1 MTEVDRYL
9 DAATRQ
15 NTVRSYASALRHFE
29 VEWQGHL
36 PATPDSIARYL
47 AAYAQ
52 TLATSTLRHRLAA
65 IASWHRDHGFVD
77 PTRSPLVRKVFKGI
91 QTLHPGQVKQAAPL
105 QIRRLVELD
114 DWLAAAIAAAH
125 ARGDGAAALRYQRDR
140 ALVLLGFWRGFRGDE
155 LLRLEVAHLTL
166 VPGQGMTCFL
176 PRSKGD
182 RQAAGVTYKVPA
194 LSRLCPV
201 EATQAWLQAADL
213 QEGPLF
219 APKDKIGDWL
229 EMYTKVMEV
238 NYWSSTNCVKARYDA
253 ARKEWEVTVERD
265 GETLVIRPK
274 HLVFATGMSGKANV
288 PKIEGQD
295 VFKGVQ
301 QHSSQHP
308 GPDAYRGKK
317 VVVIGAN
324 NSAHDICAALWEHG
338 ADVTMVQRSSTH
350 IVRSDSLMDIGLG
363 ALYSERAVANGV
375 TTKKADLIFASLPY
389 RIMADFQIPL
399 YDRIRE
405 RDAEFYRKLKEAGF
419 MLDFGDDGSGLFMK
433 YLRRAS
439 GYYIDV
445 GACDLVI
452 DGSIKLQS
460 GKDISHL
467 TENAVVLDDGTE
479 LPADLVVYA
488 TGYGSMNGWVADLVS
503 QEVADKVG
511 KVWGL
516 GSDTTK
522 DPGPWEGEQRNMWK
536 PTQQENMWFHGGN
549 LHQSRH
555 YSLYLALQLK
565 ARQEDLPVQVYGLQE
580 VHHLR

>member
-1 MTEVDRYL
+1 MTELDRYL

-213 QEGPLF
+213 QEGPVF

-295 VFKGVQ
+295 VFKGEQ

-308 GPDAYRGKK
+308 GPDAYPGKK

-363 ALYSERAVANGV
+363 DLYSERALASGV
-375 TTKKADLIFASLPY
+375 TTKKADLNFASLPY
-389 RIMADFQIPL
+389 RIMADFQVPL
-399 YDRIRE
+399 YDRIR
-405 RDAEFYRKLKEAGF
+405 
-419 MLDFGDDGSGLFMK
+419 
-433 YLRRAS
+433 
-439 GYYIDV
+439 
-445 GACDLVI
+445 
-452 DGSIKLQS
+452 
-460 GKDISHL
+460 
-467 TENAVVLDDGTE
+467 
-479 LPADLVVYA
+479 
-488 TGYGSMNGWVADLVS
+488 
-503 QEVADKVG
+503 
-511 KVWGL
+511 
-516 GSDTTK
+516 
-522 DPGPWEGEQRNMWK
+522 
-536 PTQQENMWFHGGN
+536 
-549 LHQSRH
+549 
-555 YSLYLALQLK
+555 
-565 ARQEDLPVQVYGLQE
+565 
-580 VHHLR
+580 

>member
-1 MTEVDRYL
+1 VTEVDRYL

-213 QEGPLF
+213 QEGPVF

-338 ADVTMVQRSSTH
+338 ADVAMVQRSSTH

-405 RDAEFYRKLKEAGF
+405 RDAEFYRKLEEAGF